1 MPSQSLDSTGL
12 SQDVC
17 FLPLQGLESSIW
29 SLPYLFSPAVSNELT
44 HIFIYPFD
52 FIFCKLPRHIAHFPT
67 SFLLQP
73 VNLKLKYILE
83 ISPLIAS
90 IKYIF
95 SQHVT
100 HC

>member
-1 MPSQSLDSTGL
+1 MLSQSFDSTWL
-12 SQDVC
+12 SQHVC
-17 FLPLQGLESSIW
+17 FFAILMTRKQ
-29 SLPYLFSPAVSNELT
+29 YLIVVVFSPAVSNELT
-44 HIFIYPFD
+44 HIFMYPLD
-52 FIFCKLPRHIAHFPT
+52 FIFCKLPGHIARFPT

-83 ISPLIAS
+83 ISSLIAN

-100 HC
+100 YC